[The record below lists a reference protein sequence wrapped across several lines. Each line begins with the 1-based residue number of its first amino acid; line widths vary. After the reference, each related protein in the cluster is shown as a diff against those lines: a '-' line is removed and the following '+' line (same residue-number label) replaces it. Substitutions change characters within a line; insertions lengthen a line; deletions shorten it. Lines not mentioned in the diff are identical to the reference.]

1 MAIITFL
8 RSFIFL
14 WLFKLKSQ
22 PKSKRSDQITI
33 SILTNIGM
41 LLINIAVANFLGATT
56 GLPLCGRRFV
66 IIAKRIGG
74 TMYSRLRARENAIR
88 DAKNNLPG
96 KGDQQFSSF
105 EKELMAMARNEARQ
119 ITSYYSPKLEV
130 VNGKYKPLLKDY
142 ERISKDYDA
151 HAAKIGRSEP
161 SVELS
166 RTKYYVLMLLF
177 VLGEIPMNSLAFAVF
192 GENQIFT
199 WIMAVG
205 VAAAIPW
212 IAHSMGILFKR
223 WTVPWWKNGV
233 GIGAL
238 LLLTIGGLV
247 AIGYVRVQYLG
258 DLSKTGAV
266 SGFGSSTL
274 IGAAFVGLNLVI
286 LAAATLCSYF
296 AHDTDSMLE
305 HLHRRTNQLEKA
317 TRTAEAKY
325 RKMLTEQEQKLHRI
339 QQRTQEIIHY
349 YRKINLRKRPDH
361 EKPKSFDRDH
371 ELGVEFENE
380 DEGTKLE
387 TEISPLKMVASK
399 RPRS

>member
-1 MAIITFL
+1 
-8 RSFIFL
+8 
-14 WLFKLKSQ
+14 
-22 PKSKRSDQITI
+22 
-33 SILTNIGM
+33 
-41 LLINIAVANFLGATT
+41 
-56 GLPLCGRRFV
+56 
-66 IIAKRIGG
+66 
-74 TMYSRLRARENAIR
+74 MYSKLWARQNAIR

-96 KGDQQFSSF
+96 RADLQFSPF
-105 EKELMAMARNEARQ
+105 EKELMAKARHEARL
-119 ITSYYSPKLEV
+119 ITSSYGPKLEV
-130 VNGKYKPLLKDY
+130 LNGQYKPLLKDY

-151 HAAKIGRSEP
+151 HAARIGRSEP

-205 VAAAIPW
+205 VAVAIPW

-223 WTVPWWKNGV
+223 WTVPWWKNGI

-238 LLLTIGGLV
+238 LFLTIGGLV

-258 DLSKTGAV
+258 DLSKVGAV
-266 SGFGSSTL
+266 GSFGSNTL

-296 AHDTDSMLE
+296 AHDTDPQLE

-317 TRTAEAKY
+317 TRSIEGKY
-325 RKMLTEQEQKLHRI
+325 RKILTEQQQKLHRI
-339 QQRTQEIIHY
+339 QQRTQEIIYY
-349 YRKINLRKRPDH
+349 YRKINQRMRPDH
-361 EKPKSFDRDH
+361 EKPKSFERDH
-371 ELGVEFENE
+371 ELGVEFETE
-380 DEGTKLE
+380 DEGKKSE
-387 TEISPLKMVASK
+387 TETTPLKMVAAAQ
-399 RPRS
+399 RRS

>member
-1 MAIITFL
+1 
-8 RSFIFL
+8 
-14 WLFKLKSQ
+14 
-22 PKSKRSDQITI
+22 
-33 SILTNIGM
+33 
-41 LLINIAVANFLGATT
+41 
-56 GLPLCGRRFV
+56 
-66 IIAKRIGG
+66 
-74 TMYSRLRARENAIR
+74 MYSRLRAWQNATR

-96 KGDQQFSSF
+96 RSDAHFSSF

-119 ITSYYSPKLEV
+119 ITSSYGPQLEV
-130 VNGKYKPLLKDY
+130 LNGRCKPLLKDY

-161 SVELS
+161 SVELG
-166 RTKYYVLMLLF
+166 RTKYYVLMSLF

-205 VAAAIPW
+205 VAVAIPW
-212 IAHSMGILFKR
+212 IAHAMGILLKR
-223 WTVPWWKNGV
+223 WSVPLWKNGV

-238 LLLTIGGLV
+238 LFLTIGGLV

-258 DLSKTGAV
+258 DLSKTGAI
-266 SGFGSSTL
+266 SGFGNSTL

-305 HLHRRTNQLEKA
+305 HLHRRTNQLDKA
-317 TRTAEAKY
+317 RRAVESKY
-325 RKMLTEQEQKLHRI
+325 REILTEQQQKLHRI

-371 ELGVEFENE
+371 ELGVEFENG
-380 DEGTKLE
+380 DEGGKLE
-387 TEISPLKMVASK
+387 PETTPLKMVAAKQTHS
-399 RPRS
+399 

>member
-1 MAIITFL
+1 M
-8 RSFIFL
+8 
-14 WLFKLKSQ
+14 LF
-22 PKSKRSDQITI
+22 
-33 SILTNIGM
+33 
-41 LLINIAVANFLGATT
+41 INIAAANFMGATACP
-56 GLPLCGRRFV
+56 PLYGSRFA
-66 IIAKRIGG
+66 ILTLKQRGG
-74 TMYSRLRARENAIR
+74 TMYSRLSARQNAIR

-96 KGDQQFSSF
+96 RGDQQFSSF

-119 ITSYYSPKLEV
+119 ITSSYGPKLEV
-130 VNGKYKPLLKDY
+130 LNGKYKPLLQDY

-151 HAAKIGRSEP
+151 HAARIGRSEP

-166 RTKYYVLMLLF
+166 RMKYYVLMLLF

-205 VAAAIPW
+205 VAVAIPW

-223 WTVPWWKNGV
+223 WTVPWWKNAI
-233 GIGAL
+233 GIGTL
-238 LLLTIGGLV
+238 LFLTIGGLV

-258 DLSKTGAV
+258 DLSKAGAV
-266 SGFGSSTL
+266 SSFGNSTL

-325 RKMLTEQEQKLHRI
+325 RKILTQQQQELHRI

-371 ELGVEFENE
+371 ELGVEFGNE

-387 TEISPLKMVASK
+387 PETTPLKMVVAK
-399 RPRS
+399 PTRS

>member
-1 MAIITFL
+1 
-8 RSFIFL
+8 
-14 WLFKLKSQ
+14 
-22 PKSKRSDQITI
+22 
-33 SILTNIGM
+33 
-41 LLINIAVANFLGATT
+41 
-56 GLPLCGRRFV
+56 
-66 IIAKRIGG
+66 
-74 TMYSRLRARENAIR
+74 MYSKLWARQNAIR

-96 KGDQQFSSF
+96 RADPQFSPF
-105 EKELMAMARNEARQ
+105 EKELMAKARHEARL
-119 ITSYYSPKLEV
+119 ITSSYGPKLEV
-130 VNGKYKPLLKDY
+130 LNGQYKPLLKDY

-151 HAAKIGRSEP
+151 HAARIGRSEP

-205 VAAAIPW
+205 VAVAIPW

-223 WTVPWWKNGV
+223 WTVPWWKNGI

-238 LLLTIGGLV
+238 LFLTIGGLV

-258 DLSKTGAV
+258 DLSKVGAV
-266 SGFGSSTL
+266 GSFGSNTL

-296 AHDTDSMLE
+296 AHDTDPQLE

-317 TRTAEAKY
+317 TRSIEGKY
-325 RKMLTEQEQKLHRI
+325 RKILTEQQQKLHRI
-339 QQRTQEIIHY
+339 QQRTQEIIYY
-349 YRKINLRKRPDH
+349 YRKINQRMRPDH
-361 EKPKSFDRDH
+361 EKPKSFERDH
-371 ELGVEFENE
+371 ELGVEFETE
-380 DEGTKLE
+380 DEGKKSE
-387 TEISPLKMVASK
+387 TETTPLKMVAAAQ
-399 RPRS
+399 RRS